1 MGVVFGTDGVRG
13 VANRELSPEL
23 AFELGLVVGS
33 MLPRS
38 CGRKRPSVV
47 IGRVLV
53 RPSGTEALVRV
64 MAEEPDER
72 ELPGY
77 VEGIVEVVKEELEY
91 SVV

>member
-1 MGVVFGTDGVRG
+1 M
-13 VANRELSPEL
+13 
-23 AFELGLVVGS
+23 
-33 MLPRS
+33 
-38 CGRKRPSVV
+38 
-47 IGRVLV
+47 